1 MTLTAHHLRITLD
14 VETPIELDDHQGSA
28 LRGMVFN
35 ALRGPSRN
43 PALGFCTQR
52 HLTTCADCA
61 LVAVCPVAG
70 LVATMN
76 PQAERGR
83 DVPRP
88 YAIVP
93 PLTGQTRYEP
103 GETFTFGLTLFG
115 EALNLFPYVVMALK
129 QAGPGGLGKK
139 LKRSQDSGD
148 QTSQVSKTYEE
159 RPRRGRFQLRSAQA
173 VNLLTGEVQD
183 ILRAD
188 SPQVQQPALPVTE
201 AQVIETS
208 RQLLS
213 RPTNH
218 AANGHQPGPWQQQ
231 GVSEGLVRLGLVF
244 KTPTR
249 IIQRKQLLKQPDF
262 SPIFHRLLDRLIDLQ
277 REFGPAVT
285 TPAPIELLPA
295 AATDDRH
302 IKNELL
308 ALADQVTLIDDQT
321 AWQEVASYSARRR
334 SRTPISG
341 FVGQA
346 VYEAP
351 RAVWEVLLPYVV
363 WGTIIHVGKNAVK
376 GDGIIAVSRERGAGS
391 REPGAGSRKRRANE
405 D

>member
-28 LRGMVFN
+28 LRGMLFN

-52 HLTTCADCA
+52 HLTACADCA

-93 PLTGQTRYEP
+93 PLTGQTRYEA

-139 LKRSQDSGD
+139 LKRPQSSGE

-159 RPRRGRFQLRSAQA
+159 RPRRGRFSLHSAQA

-213 RPTNH
+213 QPTNH
-218 AANGHQPGPWQQQ
+218 ATNGHHGPWQQR

-262 SPIFHRLLDRLIDLQ
+262 SPIFHRLLDRLIDLR
-277 REFGPAVT
+277 REF
-285 TPAPIELLPA
+285 APVA
-295 AATDDRH
+295 APTSSIALWPIDDPDGRRTTDDERRA
-302 IKNELL
+302 KNELL
-308 ALADQVTLIDDQT
+308 ALADQVELIDDQT
-321 AWQEVASYSARRR
+321 AWQEVTSYSARRR
-334 SRTPISG
+334 TRTPISG

-351 RAVWEVLLPYVV
+351 RAVWKVLLPYVV

-376 GDGIIAVSRERGAGS
+376 GDGIIAVSREREAGS
-391 REPGAGSRKRRANE
+391 GEL
-405 D
+405 